1 MWKTILTVL
10 WPALAWFASRAV
22 AEAAFEDLL
31 RFRAAASTLAPAI
44 LALVTLIASRA
55 GTIGSWG
62 MVACLF
68 GSAISGLIGICWEY
82 GRWAHILHEPHVTH
96 LYILRHLD
104 WLLVLASVVA
114 LLVPFVA
121 VASRFKGFSI
131 PWPSTSSR
139 NAFGS
144 AAFMPVREAAK
155 RFSKG
160 DLVIGEAY
168 DPKYMRPT
176 PGRHH
181 SCGWRGTSIF

>member
-1 MWKTILTVL
+1 MARSGLVCFTRGRRSRLRRS
-10 WPALAWFASRAV
+10 PALSCGRINSR
-22 AEAAFEDLL
+22 
-31 RFRAAASTLAPAI
+31 TAI

-176 PGRHH
+176 RDGTTPADGGERA
-181 SCGWRGTSIF
+181 SSDGWRVRRR